1 MGKKKNAEVVAAMDN
16 EYTKK
21 KYSDFQKQQKQLI
34 FRRRRLAII
43 FFIAFVMFG
52 VVGVNLM
59 RDYNK
64 LDEFKEQLAQEEA
77 TSKKID
83 DKLSKLEKEVA
94 LLQDEDY
101 VAKLARYRFDMSK
114 EGEQIYRIPALDN
127 ASKE

>member
-64 LDEFKEQLAQEEA
+64 LGEFKEQLAQEET

-83 DKLSKLEKEVA
+83 DKLTNLEKEVA

-114 EGEQIYRIPALDN
+114 DGEQIYRIPALDT
-127 ASKE
+127 AGKE

>member
-64 LDEFKEQLAQEEA
+64 LGEFKEQLAQEET

-83 DKLSKLEKEVA
+83 DKLTKLEKEVA

-114 EGEQIYRIPALDN
+114 DGEQIYRIPALDT
-127 ASKE
+127 AGKE